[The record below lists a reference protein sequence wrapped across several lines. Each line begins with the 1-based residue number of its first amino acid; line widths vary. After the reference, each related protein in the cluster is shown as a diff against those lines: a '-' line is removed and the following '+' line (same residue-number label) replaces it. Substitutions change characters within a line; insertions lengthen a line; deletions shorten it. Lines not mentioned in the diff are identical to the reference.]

1 VKDALQDI
9 SGRHDMKIGGG
20 LQNFTVIVPI
30 AKELY
35 HT

>member
-9 SGRHDMKIGGG
+9 SGRHDMKIGG
-20 LQNFTVIVPI
+20 LQNYTVIVPI

-35 HT
+35 HI